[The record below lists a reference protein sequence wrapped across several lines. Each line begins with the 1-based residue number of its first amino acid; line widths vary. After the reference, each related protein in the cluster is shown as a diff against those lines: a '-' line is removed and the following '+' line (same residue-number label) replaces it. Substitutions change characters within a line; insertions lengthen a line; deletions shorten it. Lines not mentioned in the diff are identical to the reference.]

1 MTVTVND
8 YILKRRQH
16 HESTQSHKIVRNVL
30 HSHRSI
36 FKSSS
41 FTESGLYTPAE
52 VRNAVSYLRLTD
64 DPVQVTKS
72 HKLCLRLCLT
82 ETTTSSSQLAQAKGL
97 WTSLRT
103 QADDTKS
110 LDQMFGACD
119 LEKKCFP
126 LKGSHAFQRLSSCSC
141 RFLQQKQN
149 KSLYKVIGNPA
160 EYLRMVQSNAHC
172 RRGTTKIR
180 EVTSEQPISCC
191 VSEHQKHAAVTTCLS
206 GWWPEALNTT
216 ANNPWLVQT
225 TVSCALWY
233 PHA

>member
-126 LKGSHAFQRLSSCSC
+126 LKGRDW
-141 RFLQQKQN
+141 
-149 KSLYKVIGNPA
+149 V
-160 EYLRMVQSNAHC
+160 
-172 RRGTTKIR
+172 
-180 EVTSEQPISCC
+180 
-191 VSEHQKHAAVTTCLS
+191 AAVAGFCNRSKINLS
-206 GWWPEALNTT
+206 IKWLETQQNIWGWSKATRIAEG
-216 ANNPWLVQT
+216 VQQRSGKLLQNSLFRVVCQST
-225 TVSCALWY
+225 RNMQR
-233 PHA
+233 